1 MHSAST
7 AYIYFAVGGFFS
19 RYKCGD
25 FSFHSTYRKTGFGLL
40 GWVEKLYFPARSTCA
55 SSTIVP
61 SFATFNATIMSS
73 KQTLLPNRDVPIAVI
88 DTLLGQGLGYD
99 EWETRL
105 RSQGYGDLWN
115 ENLKNIIIKREFE
128 YFKDEIL
135 RLRGEPNTASKGKD
149 VQKTN
154 SSESIMKRLQGQEW
168 AKGKRGERDQRM
180 KSKRLLGK
188 DAK

>member
-1 MHSAST
+1 
-7 AYIYFAVGGFFS
+7 
-19 RYKCGD
+19 
-25 FSFHSTYRKTGFGLL
+25 
-40 GWVEKLYFPARSTCA
+40 
-55 SSTIVP
+55 
-61 SFATFNATIMSS
+61 MSS
-73 KQTLLPNRDVPIAVI
+73 KQTLLLNRDVPLAVI

-99 EWETRL
+99 DWETRL

-128 YFKDEIL
+128 YFKVEIL

-168 AKGKRGERDQRM
+168 AKGKRSEREQRM
-180 KSKRLLGK
+180 KSKTLLGK